1 MHIFIRIFIPIAS
14 EGGTDTGSSTA
25 TVAASVTVV
34 LVIIIL
40 VAVLVVMI
48 VFVLVRRGKRSGSMD
63 IYNNRPVSQSSKDIF
78 FHMEET
84 VVRRAYSITYMYT

>member
-1 MHIFIRIFIPIAS
+1 MFFIAV
-14 EGGTDTGSSTA
+14 GTTDGNTGTTIGA
-25 TVAASVTVV
+25 VVGVV

-48 VFVLVRRGKRSGSMD
+48 VFAVIRRGKRSGSMD

-84 VVRRAYSITYMYT
+84 VVR